1 MAEALEPPFDRPDAG
16 FNDLPGWTWV
26 GTYGGHYLQCDLLAG
41 FEHGFFTRQWQ
52 GRPPETLAG
61 YLSAGIGVHR
71 TRQVHG
77 AAVLPASAAV
87 QHPWPEADGLV
98 STTGGQSLWVCGA
111 DCTPVL
117 VVDPDGGRVAACHAG
132 WRGVVARIVPRAVAA
147 LVAAGARRDRL
158 LVALG
163 PAVAGLRYQVERTVT
178 LQVAAALAP
187 QDPEFATLGPLSSPP
202 DSGSPPDPGIATAAL
217 EELERCGALLP
228 DATPGRD
235 RLDIRR
241 ATARQLQR
249 LGITPERIALCPL
262 CTAAEPLLF
271 HSWRRDGV
279 RAVQWSGVV
288 SQA

>member
-1 MAEALEPPFDRPDAG
+1 MAEALGPPFDRPDAG

-26 GTYGGHYLQCDLLAG
+26 GTYGGYYLQCDLLAD

-52 GRPPETLAG
+52 GREPGELAG
-61 YLSAGIGVHR
+61 AISAGISVHR

-77 AAVLPASAAV
+77 GTVLPAGAATGS
-87 QHPWPEADGLV
+87 PWPEADGLH
-98 STTGGQSLWVCGA
+98 SDGGGQSLWVCGA

-117 VVDPDGGRVAACHAG
+117 IADPASGRVAACHAG
-132 WRGVVARIVPRAVAA
+132 WRGVAARIVPAAIDAIVA
-147 LVAAGARRDRL
+147 LGASRDQL

-163 PAVAGLRYQVERTVT
+163 PAVDGSRYQVERSVS
-178 LQVAAALAP
+178 LQVAASLVA
-187 QDPEFATLGPLSSPP
+187 E
-202 DSGSPPDPGIATAAL
+202 PGRRAGEGEMAAL
-217 EELERCGALLP
+217 EACGGLLP
-228 DATPGRD
+228 DPEAGRD

-241 ATARQLQR
+241 ATALQLER
-249 LGITPERIALCPL
+249 EGITAERIGLCPL
-262 CTAAEPLLF
+262 CTVSEPLLF